1 MPLDGGSASKTLDAV
16 ALRRFLD
23 GPNRDV
29 REHVRAVLRRPEFEK
44 PQTPPPTD
52 EYRAKVTEWTRILA
66 STGGTALGFPSEFG
80 GLDRV
85 GGAVSGFS
93 VLAHH
98 DLSLLVKCG
107 VQFGLFGGAVLH
119 LGTRRHHER
128 YLSEIASFELPGCFA
143 MTEAGHGSNVQ
154 QVETTA
160 TYDDHAGEFVV
171 DSPTETAAKEYIGNA
186 ARDGRLAVVFAQ
198 LVVGGEDRGVHA
210 VLVPIRDDAGD
221 PCAGVTISDDGE
233 KLGLNGVD
241 NGRISFEAVREP
253 REALLDRYAEVTDA
267 GEYRSPIE
275 NENRRFFTMLGTLIQ
290 GRISVGGAAISATKS
305 ALAIAVRH
313 ALRRRQFGPPDS
325 DAEALLLDYRVHQRR
340 LLPAVAR
347 TYALHFAQEEVVG
360 ELDRIFGGGVEDTEE
375 SEHDRR
381 RLETRA
387 AGLKALA
394 TWHATEA
401 IQTARECCGGAGYM
415 AANRFAELK
424 ADTDVFTTFEGDNTI
439 LLQLV
444 AKSLLTG
451 YRDQFG
457 DFNPFETVGFL
468 AGQVWETV
476 VERSAAREILQ
487 RLGDDLVPGRERDED
502 LLDRDYHLGLFR
514 WREDHML
521 SGVARR
527 LRRGIDG
534 GGDAFDVFNDC
545 QDHVLATARAHVERE
560 VLEAFVRAIERCEDQ
575 ELRAVLERLCDL
587 HALANLEADR
597 AWLQEHGRISSTRA
611 KALTRTVNRLCAEIR
626 PIAGD
631 LVDAFGIPDEL
642 LAAPIGL
649 PGGEA
654 SRTAAAEVGDG
665 LPDARMRPAVAGKGA
680 ET

>member
-1 MPLDGGSASKTLDAV
+1 MSLDGAGGPQAVDAV
-16 ALRRFLD
+16 ALRRLLD

-29 REHVRAVLRRPEFEK
+29 REHVRAVLRRPEFGK
-44 PQTPPPTD
+44 PPTPPPTE
-52 EYRAKVTEWTRILA
+52 EYRAKVSEWTRTLA
-66 STGGTALGFPSEFG
+66 STGGTALGFPAKFG

-85 GGAVSGFS
+85 GGAVSAFE

-128 YLSEIASFELPGCFA
+128 YLHAIA
-143 MTEAGHGSNVQ
+143 
-154 QVETTA
+154 
-160 TYDDHAGEFVV
+160 
-171 DSPTETAAKEYIGNA
+171 
-186 ARDGRLAVVFAQ
+186 
-198 LVVGGEDRGVHA
+198 
-210 VLVPIRDDAGD
+210 
-221 PCAGVTISDDGE
+221 
-233 KLGLNGVD
+233 
-241 NGRISFEAVREP
+241 SFEAVRVP
-253 REALLDRYAEVTDA
+253 REALLDRYAEVTDD
-267 GEYRSPIE
+267 GDYRSPIE
-275 NENRRFFTMLGTLIQ
+275 SSKRRFFTMLGTLIQ
-290 GRISVGGAAISATKS
+290 GRISVGGAALSATKS

-313 ALRRRQFGPPDS
+313 ALRRRQFGAPDS
-325 DAEALLLDYRVHQRR
+325 TGEALLLDYRAHQRR
-340 LLPAVAR
+340 LLPALAR
-347 TYALHFAQEEVVG
+347 TYALHCAQQEVVG
-360 ELDRIFGGGVEDTEE
+360 ELDRIFGGGIEDTEE
-375 SEHDRR
+375 SERDRR

-394 TWHATEA
+394 TWHATET
-401 IQTARECCGGAGYM
+401 IQAARECCGGAGYM
-415 AANRFAELK
+415 AANRFGELK

-457 DFNPFETVGFL
+457 DLNPFETAGFL

-534 GGDAFDVFNDC
+534 GGDPFAVFNDC

-560 VLEAFVRAIERCEDQ
+560 VLEAFVRAIEDCADED
-575 ELRAVLERLCDL
+575 LRGVLERLCDL

-611 KALTRTVNRLCAEIR
+611 KTLTRTVNRLCAELR
-626 PIAGD
+626 PLAGE

-649 PGGEA
+649 PVGEA
-654 SRTAAAEVGDG
+654 SRSAAAEIGDT
-665 LPDARMRPAVAGKGA
+665 LPDARMLAAVAGKGA
-680 ET
+680 GR

>member
-221 PCAGVTISDDGE
+221 PC
-233 KLGLNGVD
+233 
-241 NGRISFEAVREP
+241 
-253 REALLDRYAEVTDA
+253 
-267 GEYRSPIE
+267 
-275 NENRRFFTMLGTLIQ
+275 
-290 GRISVGGAAISATKS
+290 GG
-305 ALAIAVRH
+305 
-313 ALRRRQFGPPDS
+313 
-325 DAEALLLDYRVHQRR
+325 
-340 LLPAVAR
+340 
-347 TYALHFAQEEVVG
+347 
-360 ELDRIFGGGVEDTEE
+360 
-375 SEHDRR
+375 
-381 RLETRA
+381 
-387 AGLKALA
+387 
-394 TWHATEA
+394 
-401 IQTARECCGGAGYM
+401 
-415 AANRFAELK
+415 
-424 ADTDVFTTFEGDNTI
+424 
-439 LLQLV
+439 
-444 AKSLLTG
+444 
-451 YRDQFG
+451 
-457 DFNPFETVGFL
+457 
-468 AGQVWETV
+468 
-476 VERSAAREILQ
+476 
-487 RLGDDLVPGRERDED
+487 
-502 LLDRDYHLGLFR
+502 
-514 WREDHML
+514 
-521 SGVARR
+521 
-527 LRRGIDG
+527 
-534 GGDAFDVFNDC
+534 
-545 QDHVLATARAHVERE
+545 
-560 VLEAFVRAIERCEDQ
+560 
-575 ELRAVLERLCDL
+575 
-587 HALANLEADR
+587 
-597 AWLQEHGRISSTRA
+597 
-611 KALTRTVNRLCAEIR
+611 
-626 PIAGD
+626 
-631 LVDAFGIPDEL
+631 
-642 LAAPIGL
+642 
-649 PGGEA
+649 
-654 SRTAAAEVGDG
+654 
-665 LPDARMRPAVAGKGA
+665 
-680 ET
+680 